1 MNQVTVHDK
10 EFVSFI
16 DSDRIAARITELAA
30 QLNADYKDKNPLFI
44 GVLNGSFMFLA
55 DLMKAL
61 NIECEITFIRLSSY
75 EGMESSGSV
84 RQVLGLQENVFGRHV
99 VLVEDIVD
107 SGLTMANTITF
118 FEERGPKSI
127 EIATLLVKPECLE
140 KELDMKY
147 VGFEIPPKFVVG
159 YGLDYD
165 GQGRNLKDI
174 YQLKED

>member
-1 MNQVTVHDK
+1 MNTVTVHDK
-10 EFVSFI
+10 EFVTFL
-16 DSDRIAARITELAA
+16 DSDRIAARVIELAA
-30 QLNADYKDKNPLFI
+30 RMNADYKDKNPLLI
-44 GVLNGSFMFLA
+44 GVLNGSFMFIS

-61 NIECEITFIRLSSY
+61 DIPCEISFIRLSSY

-107 SGLTMANTITF
+107 SGLTMANTVTF

-127 EIATLLVKPECLE
+127 EIATLLTKPECLE
-140 KELDMKY
+140 KDLDMKY

-165 GQGRNLKDI
+165 GLGRNFKDI